1 MEKVHL
7 LTLGC
12 PKNLADSE
20 LMLGALT
27 SAGFEI
33 TLDPEDAQ
41 VLLVNTCAFIE
52 AAKKE
57 SIDAILDAAETKKRG
72 CGKRL
77 VVAGCLSQRYAT
89 ELAATMPEVDVF
101 VGTGNFLDLPELLR
115 RTEAPEARPI
125 PYAGAAHLLPTA
137 AIAARQDRRFL
148 HVLLEDFR
156 RLQSQ
161 VRLLHYSEDSR
172 PA

>member
-1 MEKVHL
+1 
-7 LTLGC
+7 
-12 PKNLADSE
+12 
-20 LMLGALT
+20 
-27 SAGFEI
+27 
-33 TLDPEDAQ
+33 
-41 VLLVNTCAFIE
+41 
-52 AAKKE
+52 
-57 SIDAILDAAETKKRG
+57 
-72 CGKRL
+72 
-77 VVAGCLSQRYAT
+77 
-89 ELAATMPEVDVF
+89 MPEVDVF

-115 RTEAPEARPI
+115 RTEAPESRPI

-137 AIAARQDRRFL
+137 AIPRDQDRRFL

>member
-20 LMLGALT
+20 LMLRALT

-57 SIDAILDAAETKKRG
+57 SIDAILEAAEVKKRG
-72 CGKRL
+72 FGKRL

-89 ELAATMPEVDVF
+89 ELADSMPEVDVF

-115 RTEAPEARPI
+115 PTEPPESRPL
-125 PYAGAAHLLPTA
+125 PHPCPPHLLPPSP
-137 AIAARQDRRFL
+137 L
-148 HVLLEDFR
+148 P
-156 RLQSQ
+156 RLQPA
-161 VRLLHYSEDSR
+161 DSST
-172 PA
+172 

>member
-33 TLDPEDAQ
+33 TLDPEEAQ
-41 VLLVNTCAFIE
+41 VLLVNTCAIIE

-57 SIDAILDAAETKKRG
+57 SIDAILEAGERKKRG
-72 CGKRL
+72 AGKRL
-77 VVAGCLSQRYAT
+77 VDAGWLSQRYAT
-89 ELAATMPEVDVF
+89 DLAETKPDVDVL

-115 RTEAPEARPI
+115 HTDSPRNLPI
-125 PYAGAAHLLPTA
+125 PYADAAHL
-137 AIAARQDRRFL
+137 
-148 HVLLEDFR
+148 
-156 RLQSQ
+156 
-161 VRLLHYSEDSR
+161 
-172 PA
+172 

>member
-1 MEKVHL
+1 M
-7 LTLGC
+7 
-12 PKNLADSE
+12 
-20 LMLGALT
+20 
-27 SAGFEI
+27 
-33 TLDPEDAQ
+33 
-41 VLLVNTCAFIE
+41 NTCAFIE

-57 SIDAILDAAETKKRG
+57 SIDAILEAAEVKKRG
-72 CGKRL
+72 FGKRL

-115 RTEAPEARPI
+115 RTEAPESRPI
-125 PYAGAAHLLPTA
+125 PYAGAAHLLPTVGDPA
-137 AIAARQDRRFL
+137 NQDRRFL
-148 HVLLEDFR
+148 HLLLEDFR